1 MTPAALHRIAFH
13 GEDDA
18 SFFRIGSA
26 LVIAASIPLAIGIA
40 ADIAVVFFKVT
51 DDMKSASVAGA
62 VALGVLVAVWLGF
75 PIWRRNS
82 AASR

>member
-1 MTPAALHRIAFH
+1 MAFRCKVND
-13 GEDDA
+13 GINLMLLAKMIDKR
-18 SFFRIGSA
+18 F
-26 LVIAASIPLAIGIA
+26 IPDITLLK
-40 ADIAVVFFKVT
+40 DIAVVFFKVT

-62 VALGVLVAVWLGF
+62 LALGVLVAVWLGF